1 MVSGHSAR
9 YALRSEPL
17 RCRLRAEVSQPI
29 HSRVP
34 SPTARRRRDSHKQLS
49 GNVEM
54 VVRLKVVHYGD
65 AMVFP
70 SVYVFEDSIRTVDIG
85 M

>member
-34 SPTARRRRDSHKQLS
+34 SASARRRRDSHKQLS

-54 VVRLKVVHYGD
+54 VVRLKVVHYGEQE
-65 AMVFP
+65 AGHLV
-70 SVYVFEDSIRTVDIG
+70 
-85 M
+85 